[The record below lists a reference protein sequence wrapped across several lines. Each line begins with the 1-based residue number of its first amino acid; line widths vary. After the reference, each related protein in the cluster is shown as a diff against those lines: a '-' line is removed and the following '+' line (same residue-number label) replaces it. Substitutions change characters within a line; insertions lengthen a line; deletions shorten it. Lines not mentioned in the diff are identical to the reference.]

1 MKILVFSDS
10 HGNPANISK
19 AIKMH
24 PDAELLIHLGDGIN
38 DLYKITETYPNYETV
53 MVYGNFEDSF
63 FVKKS
68 ENTSACISTNG
79 KKIFLCHGH
88 RYSVGFSK
96 QNLIYAALE
105 QDADIALFGHTHVKY
120 NEYIPSERLNS
131 DRENGLYLFNPGSI
145 SRPRDNIY
153 ASFGIIEIRDEG
165 ILLSHCIIK

>member
-38 DLYKITETYPNYETV
+38 DLYKITETYPNHETV
-53 MVYGNFEDSF
+53 TVYGNFEDSF

-96 QNLIYAALE
+96 QNLIYAALG

-131 DRENGLYLFNPGSI
+131 NRENGLYLFNPGSI